1 MHSKSVASV
10 NSQEC
15 EVARSPYVQP
25 QNLLLHFQ
33 ASSAHWEFLFMCLSL
48 SKEFT
53 TEMTSVLLAIFCA
66 ICLQANKKLI

>member
-1 MHSKSVASV
+1 MHSKSVATV

-15 EVARSPYVQP
+15 EAALRTATKVA
-25 QNLLLHFQ
+25 
-33 ASSAHWEFLFMCLSL
+33 ASFSSKFGPLGIPFHVSK

-66 ICLQANKKLI
+66 VCL